1 MKKWFKFFCLSFFS
15 DKTSKEAQKR
25 GYTNVFLGLILSF
38 VFLWIG
44 YVGAEM
50 LPFGVHYNASTDFH
64 DTVRSAFANPDL
76 NKRIS
81 VDIEDSVIK
90 VKRQGG
96 EYAEELLVNTFENEE
111 DRQNY
116 SVNGYDIVVDSRP
129 ADALAEFE
137 VYYLSNDGKNMQIS
151 YEDYLNLSD
160 VAKLNFDFILKYT
173 GKELRLTDELV
184 EGYVAYLK
192 ALGGDAAQQTDN
204 FTRELVDEKITKSEY
219 NRSIYKLYFTNYYPE
234 ITDYESSSEVPLLRN
249 AYYHNYMKQGSDKY
263 LFVFSDYMVGS
274 FETKSGIQHS
284 FYGFYNN
291 LDNGI
296 LVSDDMGQDQAN
308 RAVDSFV
315 KKSYNATASL
325 SFYTYAMN
333 IFSLI
338 PFIAL
343 MPMVVTLLAYSLL
356 KLRGVESI
364 ASLGGTFKIVGS
376 YVWFSSVVSA
386 VLTVV
391 ASFLTSS
398 TLLSVLPLLIVFI
411 TLAIRSIIFAINEI
425 KSHMIQL
432 ELQEAAKTEV

>member
-50 LPFGVHYNASTDFH
+50 LPFGAHYNSSTDFR
-64 DTVRSAFANPDL
+64 DTVRSVFANPDV
-76 NKRIS
+76 NKRIF
-81 VDIEDSVIK
+81 VDVQDSVIK

-96 EYAEELLVNTFENEE
+96 EYAEELLVNTFDSEE

-116 SVNGYDIVVDSRP
+116 SVNGYNIVIDSRP

-137 VYYLSNDGKNMQIS
+137 VYYISNDGRNIQIS
-151 YEDYLNLSD
+151 YDEYLGLSD
-160 VAKLNFDFILKYT
+160 VAKLNFDLVLKYT
-173 GKELRLTDELV
+173 GKELLLTDELV
-184 EGYVAYLK
+184 EGYAEYLK
-192 ALGGDAAQQTDN
+192 TLGGEAAQESDRITSDL
-204 FTRELVDEKITKSEY
+204 TEGKITKNEY
-219 NRSIYKLYFTNYYPE
+219 NRSIYKLYFTNYYPA
-234 ITDYESSSEVPLLRN
+234 ITDYETSSEVPLLRN
-249 AYYHNYMKQGSDKY
+249 SYYHNYMKQGFDKY

-356 KLRGVESI
+356 KLRGVDGI
-364 ASLGGTFKIVGS
+364 ASLGGAFKIVGS
-376 YVWFSSVVSA
+376 YSWFSAVAAAVMSVIG
-386 VLTVV
+386 
-391 ASFLTSS
+391 SFF
-398 TLLSVLPLLIVFI
+398 LSPNILAVLPLLLFFI
-411 TLAIRSIIFAINEI
+411 TLAVRAIIFAVNEAKSYINQS
-425 KSHMIQL
+425 KQ
-432 ELQEAAKTEV
+432 QETVHTEA